1 MYTWQA
7 LVSPKLYRL
16 FFYIALI
23 GTLYLMFNV
32 PSQIAASGWIN
43 DKVAHFITFFF
54 LTLFLSRGLPKWY
67 GWKALL
73 ALSIFGLVIEL
84 IQFALPWRSLSLAD
98 WIADIAGVL
107 GYHILHMIREKLVT
121 VKRTANR
128 SNSDVSGED

>member
-1 MYTWQA
+1 MYIWHA

-16 FFYIALI
+16 FFYGAVI

-32 PSQIAASGWIN
+32 PSQIVASGLID

-54 LTLFLSRGLPKWY
+54 LTLFFSRGLPKWY
-67 GWKALL
+67 GWKVLL
-73 ALSIFGLVIEL
+73 ALCAFGLIIEF

-107 GYHILHMIREKLVT
+107 GYHILHMIREKLVV
-121 VKRTANR
+121 VKKN
-128 SNSDVSGED
+128 D